1 MDAILVVNKDKDWS
15 SRDVV
20 NKLNHIFNERKI
32 GHAGTLDPLAT
43 GVLVIC
49 TGRYTKFVSKLIS
62 DEKEYIATMHLGI
75 KTDTLDITGNVIQK
89 EIVNIPLTRLESVLN
104 SFKCSY
110 EQTVPIYSAV
120 QIDGKR
126 LYDYAR
132 KGIEIETPKRI
143 VTIYDIELIKYENQ
157 DVVFKVVVSKGTY
170 IRSLIDDIA
179 KKLGTIATMTDLKR
193 TREGIFSIDDAYSI
207 KDISDGKY
215 NLVDPENIFKYPSIL
230 TNDQTR
236 LGLINGNLIKMNVK
250 DGCYFIKDSDK
261 IIAIYEFVDGN
272 GRQTMKL

>member
-143 VTIYDIELIKYENQ
+143 VTIYDIELI
-157 DVVFKVVVSKGTY
+157 
-170 IRSLIDDIA
+170 
-179 KKLGTIATMTDLKR
+179 
-193 TREGIFSIDDAYSI
+193 
-207 KDISDGKY
+207 
-215 NLVDPENIFKYPSIL
+215 
-230 TNDQTR
+230 
-236 LGLINGNLIKMNVK
+236 
-250 DGCYFIKDSDK
+250 
-261 IIAIYEFVDGN
+261 
-272 GRQTMKL
+272 